1 MKMRSKYQALW
12 MNTDEEMRVSKTDEW
27 RHRHPVINHAKCR
40 RCGWCAIYCITG
52 CIKEENDRF
61 VPDLNY
67 CKGCGVCAN
76 ECPAE
81 AIELIRED
89 VVN

>member
-12 MNTDEEMRVSKTDEW
+12 MDTDEEMRVSKTDEW
-27 RHRHPVINHAKCR
+27 RYRRPVINHDKCR
-40 RCGWCAIYCITG
+40 RCGWCAIYCIAG
-52 CIKEENDRF
+52 CIKVEKDRF

-81 AIELIRED
+81 AIALVREE
-89 VVN
+89 VVS